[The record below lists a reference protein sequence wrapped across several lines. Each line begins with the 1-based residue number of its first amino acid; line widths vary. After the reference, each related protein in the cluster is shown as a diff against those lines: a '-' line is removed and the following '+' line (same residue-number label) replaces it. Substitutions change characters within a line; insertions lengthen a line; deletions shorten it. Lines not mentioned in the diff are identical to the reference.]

1 MWNSRDLRGE
11 GRNPLAGARE
21 AGAMREKVSAAMAMA
36 GYVEGRSRR
45 RVGGATG
52 GHAATLEAPQ
62 DRTGKT
68 NHHSSL
74 LGIIRT

>member
-1 MWNSRDLRGE
+1 
-11 GRNPLAGARE
+11 
-21 AGAMREKVSAAMAMA
+21 MREKLSAAMAMA
-36 GYVEGRSRR
+36 GYVEGRSRY

-52 GHAATLEAPQ
+52 GQAATLEASQ

-68 NHHSSL
+68 NHPPLL